1 MNWEFLIQN
10 KESLLVSTDTRNLP
24 AGCVF
29 FALHGANFD
38 GNKFAQQ
45 ALEQGA
51 SLVVIDDPEVFS
63 TLNPQLSYTSSA
75 SDRSSKGEIR
85 TFNSQHSY
93 TSSASDRS
101 SKGEIRT
108 LPSQLLLVEDTL
120 LALQDLARAWRRHLG
135 LPIIGVTGTNGKTT
149 TKELL
154 ATVLSTKYNLHYTQ
168 GNLNNQI
175 GVPLTLLSLTTAHEL
190 AIVEMGASH
199 PGDIKEL
206 VDIAEPNYGL
216 ITNVGRAHLE
226 GFGSFEG
233 VQRTKQ
239 ELYDYLVAHQGTIFR
254 NTDNPYLAAMHSN
267 AAREFRSLGVQ
278 EFRSTSEPLNRAA
291 SELSEPL
298 NRAASELSEPLNSK
312 ASEPSEPLNS
322 DFVAYT
328 TGVMPDGTRLVGAY
342 NAENIS
348 AALCVG
354 EYFGVDREQ
363 GLAAIRQYVPTNN
376 RSQAMTTE
384 RNRLIVD
391 AYNANP
397 TSMQAAISVFKG
409 DTFILGAMREL
420 GEYTHLEHQNVVNM
434 LAERKADLVFLVGEE
449 YRLTTS
455 PYPIFDTVD
464 QLHAYLEE
472 HPLTDKHILLK
483 GSRSTHIEQLLDIL

>member
-63 TLNPQLSYTSSA
+63 TLNSQLSTLH
-75 SDRSSKGEIR
+75 
-85 TFNSQHSY
+85 SQPS
-93 TSSASDRS
+93 
-101 SKGEIRT
+101 T
-108 LPSQLLLVEDTL
+108 LNSQLLTLNSQLFLVEDTL
-120 LALQDLARAWRRHLG
+120 LALQDLARAWRRYLG

-254 NTDNPYLAAMHSN
+254 NTDNPYLMRMHEN
-267 AAREFRSLGVQ
+267 A
-278 EFRSTSEPLNRAA
+278 
-291 SELSEPL
+291 
-298 NRAASELSEPLNSK
+298 LNSQL
-312 ASEPSEPLNS
+312 STLNS
-322 DFVAYT
+322 QQNVLQAAGDLQHSDLQDQGSDLQRSDLHYT
-328 TGVMPDGTRLVGAY
+328 TGVMPDGTRLIGAY